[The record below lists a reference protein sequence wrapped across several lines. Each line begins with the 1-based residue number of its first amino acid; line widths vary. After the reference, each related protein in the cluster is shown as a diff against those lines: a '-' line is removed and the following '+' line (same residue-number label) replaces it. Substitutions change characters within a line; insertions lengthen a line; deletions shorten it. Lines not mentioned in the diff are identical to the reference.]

1 MGKLLDTL
9 IVEKDGK
16 YAYDWEAIEKVEE
29 FAVLKQCE
37 QNAHWHA
44 EGTVWEHIKK
54 VCDAAL
60 QRLGAWGLL
69 EYNESSFSKT
79 LLTAALFHDIGKGVT
94 TAFKKGNWHAYN
106 HEVESEVITRRLLAD
121 EDEKFRETIC
131 ALVRWHMEPLRIYEH
146 RDVLE
151 HIVLLSRAANIEMLC
166 FLKRC
171 DLDGSIAEDKE
182 MQGVDYLK
190 VSELQ
195 SIASRLG
202 CLRGPSF
209 IPMKGEYE
217 WLAEKNKIEEKRK
230 SKQQYGRN

>member
-1 MGKLLDTL
+1 MGKLLDAL

-16 YAYDWEAIEKVEE
+16 YAYDWEAIEKIEE
-29 FAVLKQCE
+29 FAVLKDCK
-37 QNAHWHA
+37 QNPKWHG
-44 EGTVWEHIKK
+44 EGTAWEHTKM
-54 VCDAAL
+54 VCGAAL
-60 QRLGAWGLL
+60 RRLSNWDMYGTEWA
-69 EYNESSFSKT
+69 KT
-79 LLTAALFHDIGKGVT
+79 MLTAALFHDIGKGT
-94 TAFKKGNWHAYN
+94 TTTFKKENWHAYN

-171 DLDGSIAEDKE
+171 DLDGSIAEDKQ
-182 MQGVDYLK
+182 MQEIDYLK
-190 VSELQ
+190 VAELQ

-202 CLRGPSF
+202 CLQGPST
-209 IPMKGEYE
+209 IPMKGEYQ
-217 WLAEKNKIEEKRK
+217 WLVEKNILEEKRK
-230 SKQQYGRN
+230 NKQ